1 MVRLH
6 DERVKQIAI
15 GVSLIMAIT
24 VLVTGTL
31 IGWRSLPGLLGEW
44 IGMMIGIL
52 TTPFFMEA
60 SFALLG
66 LVIVIVLNHW
76 HQLREGD
83 EFIDGEPFNDSS
95 QPFDPARMND
105 DPEIAIPLTKE
116 IPESKGHSI

>member
-24 VLVTGTL
+24 LLVTGTL
-31 IGWRSLPGLLGEW
+31 IGWRLLPGLLGEW

-60 SFALLG
+60 SFMLLG
-66 LVIVIVLNHW
+66 LAIVILLNHW
-76 HQLREGD
+76 RQLRDGD
-83 EFIDGEPFNDSS
+83 EFIDGEPFNDSP
-95 QPFDPARMND
+95 QPLDPARTND
-105 DPEIAIPLTKE
+105 DPEIAIPFAKE